1 MHRRIRGLFV
11 AVMIVSSLAC
21 GGGGG
26 DGIVDPPETI
36 TVSMPGNS
44 FSPFNATI
52 HVNGIVRWEFPSD
65 EHDVVF
71 VEMAGAPANIPVTTR
86 ATVSRTFSTIG
97 VFPYDCRVHPGM
109 SGQVTVT
116 Q

>member
-1 MHRRIRGLFV
+1 MYRNIKVLCA
-11 AVMIVSSLAC
+11 AVTIVFSLAC

-26 DGIVDPPETI
+26 DGIVGPPETV

-52 HVNGIVRWEFPSD
+52 RVNGIVRWEFPSD
-65 EHDVVF
+65 DHDVVF
-71 VEMAGAPANIPVTTR
+71 VEMTGAPANIPVTTR
-86 ATVSRTFSTIG
+86 ATVSRTFSTVG